1 MTITPETIAEL
12 RRLEKVATKGPWEA
26 VERGAYGDFDGNS
39 RVIIADDMRVGVIQ
53 TNGEPDCEA
62 NADLTV
68 AARNALP
75 GLLDEVERLQK
86 MITHET
92 NMVMREQKANAD
104 LRRQLAEKDAE
115 IERWKGFISRNVGV
129 KAMTDSER
137 EKRLQFERWYE
148 RHHNYSKR
156 DRGMVC
162 AAYWDDENNQYASKY
177 IQGCFITFCALDG
190 GAVSQDEKPAGL
202 YRTPAK
208 HGHVTPLPGGIKA
221 RCGGPAICRVCQSEQ
236 AALRQPQP
244 SRERDLA
251 LIEAGWRAAS
261 GLEPTTEN
269 GFADIL
275 TAFQRSQGGE

>member
-75 GLLDEVERLQK
+75 ALLDEVERLQK

-104 LRRQLAEKDAE
+104 LRRQLAEKEAE
-115 IERWKGFISRNVGV
+115 IERLLIGWVQIN
-129 KAMTDSER
+129 E
-137 EKRLQFERWYE
+137 EP
-148 RHHNYSKR
+148 
-156 DRGMVC
+156 
-162 AAYWDDENNQYASKY
+162 
-177 IQGCFITFCALDG
+177 
-190 GAVSQDEKPAGL
+190 KP
-202 YRTPAK
+202 
-208 HGHVTPLPGGIKA
+208 
-221 RCGGPAICRVCQSEQ
+221 
-236 AALRQPQP
+236 
-244 SRERDLA
+244 
-251 LIEAGWRAAS
+251 
-261 GLEPTTEN
+261 
-269 GFADIL
+269 
-275 TAFQRSQGGE
+275 